1 MICDAKRYDVMYY
14 LQDTGTERKKERERT
29 KVGRKRVRGCDVL
42 PAGHRDR
49 EHMMS
54 PMLIHGLMM
63 KGCRIWWT
71 EGDSDRGV
79 K

>member
-1 MICDAKRYDVMYY
+1 MGRRGSEGVMYY